1 MKPIC
6 SLRFAPLAAL
16 LFSLNVGAATAAE
29 PDLDTAGK
37 KHTLQRKDIAE
48 MNASAVSIMP
58 AGFDQLPPHDL
69 ASILEYLVTSGHS
82 EAKK

>member
-16 LFSLNVGAATAAE
+16 LFSLNVGAATAE

-48 MNASAVSIMP
+48 MNASALSIMS
-58 AGFDQLPPHDL
+58 AGFDQPHPTTSLPL
-69 ASILEYLVTSGHS
+69 WNTW
-82 EAKK
+82 